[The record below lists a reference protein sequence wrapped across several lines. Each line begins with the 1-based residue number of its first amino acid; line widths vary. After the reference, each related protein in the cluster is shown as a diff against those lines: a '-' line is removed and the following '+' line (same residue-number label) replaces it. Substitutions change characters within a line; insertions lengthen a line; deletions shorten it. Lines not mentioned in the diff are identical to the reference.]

1 MKRMTVEC
9 ACERGGDCT
18 RTTVCAIDSA
28 LQDQADE
35 YERQLELYEQYM
47 VRAAKVLQHRLSGHD
62 NNNLA
67 AEIYMVLDGIN
78 PEDGP

>member
-18 RTTVCAIDSA
+18 RTTMCALDNA

-35 YERQLELYEQYM
+35 FESAIQRIQ
-47 VRAAKVLQHRLSGHD
+47 D
-62 NNNLA
+62 
-67 AEIYMVLDGIN
+67 VLDDPDWGNVFERIQAELN
-78 PEDGP
+78 KLEN

>member
-1 MKRMTVEC
+1 MRNQSENDPEHESIGQTLDRYSAQVE
-9 ACERGGDCT
+9 
-18 RTTVCAIDSA
+18 S
-28 LQDQADE
+28 LNQ
-35 YERQLELYEQYM
+35 QLELYEQYM
-47 VRAAKVLQHRLSGHD
+47 VRAAKILSHRLSGHD